1 MTKFSFSCNV
11 GPYTHFVSDDD
22 ATAVFKD
29 RLFGIARGQYV
40 LVTGPCGAV
49 RGRERVRVRVRS
61 PGGAFPDLYPS
72 TVLQWIALRSRFAL
86 DTQESTETDGF
97 GQLSE
102 QRVDDG

>member
-1 MTKFSFSCNV
+1 M
-11 GPYTHFVSDDD
+11 SDDD
-22 ATAVFKD
+22 ATAVFGD

-40 LVTGPCGAV
+40 LVTGPRGAV
-49 RGRERVRVRVRS
+49 RGRERVRVRVRVRVRS

-86 DTQESTETDGF
+86 DAQESTETDGF